1 MTWQASRQ
9 NLLTKADKLKFDKS
23 ILNGKISMTYIL
35 KNQSPACIR
44 TPDLKVQRR
53 YAKFEGA
60 RKILRLNNKA
70 SGKFAK
76 VIYRRKTLITD

>member
-23 ILNGKISMTYIL
+23 NFKR
-35 KNQSPACIR
+35 KNFNDIHTEKSKSSLIR

-60 RKILRLNNKA
+60 WKILRLNNKA
-70 SGKFAK
+70 SGKFA
-76 VIYRRKTLITD
+76 